1 MVSLL
6 RTIYSVKK
14 HILPHA
20 TNFMNL
26 CWQSFEIPSP
36 YGSYSIGGYSGRA
49 WTAQG
54 GVTAPGRC
62 VPFLLFLFQEVIF
75 KDILFRYIFL
85 IQTNFICLFIY

>member
-1 MVSLL
+1 M
-6 RTIYSVKK
+6 YSVKK

-26 CWQSFEIPSP
+26 CWQSFGIPSP

-62 VPFLLFLFQEVIF
+62 VPFLLFLFQDVI
-75 KDILFRYIFL
+75 KNILFIRKIFY
-85 IQTNFICLFIY
+85 FIYI